1 MWALIRP
8 RRNWFISTGWG
19 WLTKTGVYTSLRRL
33 FSFSQVNECNRDLSP
48 IDLFCD
54 ELVRCGLPGPQ
65 QQQTYYRVT
74 DTDRSKDRVAF
85 ALIAH

>member
-33 FSFSQVNECNRDLSP
+33 FSFSQVNECNRDITSTRP
-48 IDLFCD
+48 KF
-54 ELVRCGLPGPQ
+54 LVRHLLT
-65 QQQTYYRVT
+65 QTLGSA
-74 DTDRSKDRVAF
+74 DEE
-85 ALIAH
+85 